1 MNREDLLLGFIQEG
15 FELIEDCENAILA
28 IEEIQQSDGNFDEEL
43 MNNLFRSVHTF
54 KGSSG
59 LLKLETLVKLT
70 HEAETLMDLLRNQKR
85 IPSQDLTQV
94 LIDTFDR
101 MRDLLSKVENLKGNP
116 EMDSPTELQIQALQS
131 EIKKLQLKE
140 EDDPSEVTPKKD
152 KNVYEIFGEE
162 EELKESSAKSKS
174 KVYEIFEDS
183 EPEQIKN
190 STRFEIFENTPKE
203 NISKNN
209 NINPQIERITETNK
223 FGSSNIRKEIKVAN
237 DKLDSLLDLVGELVI
252 AESNVTQHP
261 TIKSI
266 RNESLNSALTR
277 FHKILLDLQEVA
289 FSTRMIPISGVFQKM
304 SRLVRDLQ
312 KQSGKKVL
320 LHIKGEDTEIDKTI
334 VDLIADPIVHIL
346 RNSIDH
352 GLETPEERIQSNK
365 SDTGNIFLSARQSVN
380 EVWVMIRDDGKGLDR
395 NKILEKAKS
404 NGLVSGDTT
413 TFTDQEVFNLIF
425 HPGLSTAKVVSDIS
439 GRGVGMDIVR
449 QNIVKL
455 GGKIEIHSRYGE
467 GTTFVLRIPLSLGI
481 MEGTVVRIGQK
492 FFTIQTIELREFV
505 SLRDKK
511 EIELDEGQKVLDI
524 RGTFIPIFDINNI
537 LNHKEHILY
546 DNLDPLMII
555 LEYEKKLIGIR
566 VDEII
571 GNQNVVIKPLMGIME
586 NAQGVNGFTI
596 LGNGNVSLILD
607 VKSIFSKLELVGIS

>member
-28 IEEIQQSDGNFDEEL
+28 IEEIQNSHGNFDEEL

-70 HEAETLMDLLRNQKR
+70 HEAETLMDLLRNQKLL
-85 IPSQDLTQV
+85 PTDELTQV

-101 MRDLLSKVENLKGNP
+101 MRVLLSKVETLKANP
-116 EMDSPTELQIQALQS
+116 EMDPPTELQIQALQG
-131 EIKKLQLKE
+131 EINKLKQHSIVETVLEK
-140 EDDPSEVTPKKD
+140 PKKE
-152 KNVYEIFGEE
+152 KKIYEIFEEEPPKETKKKSNVYEIFDEVSTQEVSKNKKFEIFE
-162 EELKESSAKSKS
+162 EELKQTQTEVISNNSK
-174 KVYEIFEDS
+174 
-183 EPEQIKN
+183 
-190 STRFEIFENTPKE
+190 
-203 NISKNN
+203 
-209 NINPQIERITETNK
+209 IERLGDQNK
-223 FGSSNIRKEIKVAN
+223 PVIFNIRKEIKVAN

-320 LHIKGEDTEIDKTI
+320 LHIKGEDTEIDKSI

-352 GLETPEERIQSNK
+352 GLETPEERIDRGK
-365 SDTGNIFLSARQSVN
+365 VDTGNIYLSARQSVN
-380 EVWVMIRDDGKGLDR
+380 EVWVMIKDDGRGLDR
-395 NKILEKAKS
+395 NKILDKAKQ
-404 NGLVSGDTT
+404 NGLISGDTSSLN
-413 TFTDQEVFNLIF
+413 DQEVFNLIF
-425 HPGLSTAKVVSDIS
+425 LPGLSTAKVVSDIS

-455 GGKIEIHSRYGE
+455 GGKIEIHSQFGA

-481 MEGTVVRIGQK
+481 MEGTVVRVGQK

-524 RGTFIPIFDINNI
+524 RGTFIPIFNINQI
-537 LNHKEHILY
+537 LNHKEQIIY
-546 DNLDPLMII
+546 DNEDPLMII
-555 LEYEKKLIGIR
+555 LEYERKLIGIR

-607 VKSIFSKLELVGIS
+607 VKSIFSKLEFVGAS

>member
-28 IEEIQQSDGNFDEEL
+28 IEEIQNSQGNFDEEL

-70 HEAETLMDLLRNQKR
+70 HEAETLMDLLRNQKLL
-85 IPSQDLTQV
+85 PSNELTQV

-101 MRDLLSKVENLKGNP
+101 MRVLLSKVETLKANP
-116 EMDSPTELQIQALQS
+116 EMDPPTELQIQALKG
-131 EIKKLQLKE
+131 EIHKLQQHSVVE
-140 EDDPSEVTPKKD
+140 TVSEKPKKEKKIYEIFD
-152 KNVYEIFGEE
+152 EEEPPKETNKKSNVYEIFDEE
-162 EELKESSAKSKS
+162 TNQTVAKNK
-174 KVYEIFEDS
+174 K
-183 EPEQIKN
+183 
-190 STRFEIFENTPKE
+190 FEIFEEEPKQTQTE
-203 NISKNN
+203 VTLNNSKV
-209 NINPQIERITETNK
+209 ERLGDQNK
-223 FGSSNIRKEIKVAN
+223 PVISNIRKEIKVAN

-320 LHIKGEDTEIDKTI
+320 LHIKGEDTEIDKSI

-352 GLETPEERIQSNK
+352 GLEAPEERMNRGK
-365 SDTGNIFLSARQSVN
+365 SDTGNIYLSARQSVN
-380 EVWVMIRDDGKGLDR
+380 EVWVMIKDDGRGLDR
-395 NKILEKAKS
+395 NKILEKAKQ
-404 NGLVSGDTT
+404 NGLISGDTSALS
-413 TFTDQEVFNLIF
+413 DQEVFNLIF
-425 HPGLSTAKVVSDIS
+425 LPGLSTAKVVSDIS

-455 GGKIEIHSRYGE
+455 GGKIEIHSQFGV

-481 MEGTVVRIGQK
+481 MEGTVVRVGQK

-524 RGTFIPIFDINNI
+524 RGTFIPIFNINQI
-537 LNHKEHILY
+537 LNHKEQIIY
-546 DNLDPLMII
+546 DNEDPLMII
-555 LEYEKKLIGIR
+555 LEYERKLIGIR

-607 VKSIFSKLELVGIS
+607 VKSIFSKLEFVGVS